1 MDDTLTD
8 TLTKFQRI
16 LCDDTA
22 CVSYAECCTMLLSWM
37 QEFDRGQECDVN
49 TGLNA
54 MHVAAMSLCVIFH
67 NANLQEYTEYALKS
81 ELGDFYD
88 RIALCDAPVSCMSWQ
103 QLQDIVSTVQI
114 EFNDMFTRSDA
125 GQYICIVNI
134 QKLLVVI
141 MSRMG
146 FFLRHKWRALDSDTL
161 TTDVSIDDMRGNM
174 TVDTDGWT
182 TIRHDSVVHIVTGL
196 HAVAAGSLAL
206 LSAQHIS
213 VPEQEEELVE
223 LYNHHREASLDDFYE
238 ISQMADTPFGSVS
251 QYKHKFRHL
260 FHSTSQVVYFH
271 YPSYIR
277 RKQVA
282 LSVLQAQGAEPIAL
296 LPLLMQ
302 VQPDMKVLHEHTG
315 IGHKHTHSQNKW
327 HWSVVGNRVLLTNS
341 QMHHFDAFDLKTL
354 LLHAQ
359 TAQDSGM

>member
-8 TLTKFQRI
+8 TLTKFQSI

-22 CVSYAECCTMLLSWM
+22 CVSYAECCAMLLSWM

-67 NANLQEYTEYALKS
+67 NANLQEYTEFALKS
-81 ELGDFYD
+81 ELGEFYD
-88 RIALCDAPVSCMSWQ
+88 RIALCDAPVSSMSWQ

-146 FFLRHKWRALDSDTL
+146 FFLRHKWRANDKDTTDVSM

-174 TVDTDGWT
+174 TVDTEGWT

-213 VPEQEEELVE
+213 VPEKEEELVE

-271 YPSYIR
+271 YPSYMSQPTTFECAAR
-277 RKQVA
+277 ELVSRLTSRCFPSLA
-282 LSVLQAQGAEPIAL
+282 LSRCGRDIEVYYITCWG
-296 LPLLMQ
+296 
-302 VQPDMKVLHEHTG
+302 
-315 IGHKHTHSQNKW
+315 
-327 HWSVVGNRVLLTNS
+327 
-341 QMHHFDAFDLKTL
+341 DL
-354 LLHAQ
+354 
-359 TAQDSGM
+359 